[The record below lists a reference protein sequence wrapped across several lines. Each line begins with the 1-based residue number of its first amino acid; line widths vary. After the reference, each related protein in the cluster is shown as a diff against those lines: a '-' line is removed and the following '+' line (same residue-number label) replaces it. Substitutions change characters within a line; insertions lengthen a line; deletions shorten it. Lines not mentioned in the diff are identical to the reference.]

1 MERDLRK
8 NRSRRKGR
16 SGRFPS
22 LLSILLAVSMLVQMP
37 MQAGACALA
46 PGALNR
52 TEAAETG
59 EISDRT
65 DSAQPSATLSDSAE
79 KRGESGGASP
89 SDGRTSQASRAT
101 ASDGG
106 LYDEDGFLT
115 DGDVLDDLGAAEN
128 AASYSDA
135 EELPDGRIE
144 DASPAD
150 AEELLPDGLL
160 PAAERSFPA
169 QSFSGSA
176 GGVHVEADAEEGV
189 FPEGTEMKVT
199 AIPRREALRAAEE
212 AADAEKEVK
221 DAVGVDISFLDE
233 DGKEI
238 EPDGGVSVSLSLE
251 KAIEGEEFSVLH
263 KEEDGSV
270 ETVTE
275 DADAR
280 GADFTADSFSVY
292 VISGTASPAIATYV
306 FHNEDGTVLS
316 TQKVKNGDTLYAPA
330 SPEKT
335 GYVFRGWAEEEGQ
348 TAGELFSEKDVSG
361 LTESVSV
368 DYYPA
373 FEELHYVFFA
383 DGEGRIVNSREG
395 TAGTSIDLTSV
406 SIPIADNEAVESWYR
421 DSALTEKVES
431 PFEIGSEDLILY
443 PKIAGGHWLKFDT
456 DGGSYISPQFV
467 AQSELPERPENPVK
481 QGFTFVRWEDAD
493 GKTFA
498 FDSAL
503 TADTDIRAVWTDR
516 ETASYTVIYWQQSRT
531 DSWQAEN
538 AEKTYEFYASET
550 VGPVETGT
558 AVTSDSFSSRY
569 LEEGFQYNSSLST
582 TDTTVL
588 GDGSTVVNVYYD
600 RKVVTVTFQVRD
612 DWDIFGWFVTTYTV
626 HGLYGAAFDWN
637 GTEPA
642 KTDRSGNIYGW
653 YCEEDGSLYY
663 FLDTFVF
670 ADGLTS
676 VTLTRE
682 DALSPRERTDIRIYL
697 QNTDGSYP
705 DEPDYTSATSRGS
718 TWEFGETF
726 DGYTVDSYK
735 RDSEDWNST
744 VYGGSVSLSWNTR
757 VLSIRYRRNSYTVS
771 FQNGG
776 ESYRSVS
783 LKYGEPLEKLKEVP
797 DPESHD
803 GSISQFRTS
812 FEGWYLDQA
821 AAAQPLDYSAS
832 MPSHHLALYAR
843 WTGRTC
849 AVRIHTGADSAGTKT
864 MKVEAGGRVSR
875 TDMPLVTRGGESF
888 GGGTDAAY
896 QITLSDEERF
906 VCWVTKDESGKDH
919 EFSFDSKITG
929 DLDLY
934 PYIIDTKSYHIFYD
948 LNGGSGET
956 PVDTNSYTTGVTAG
970 VLSASGITGPESGNR
985 PYFQYWYIEGSDE
998 KYYPGDSIL
1007 IPDHDLTLHAFYSA
1021 APETVTLTYYMCE
1034 PGSGTVAHA
1043 YQYKDSEGNTDLPEN
1058 AGVEIY
1064 DIDAAPLKEAGFSIP
1079 DGYVFRGW
1087 STEKGGKTAE
1097 FAAGQA
1103 AGADSLPSPDNTLYA
1118 VFAKHVTLTAVNESR
1133 TYDGYALTSNEIA
1146 AEGLPD
1152 GYTAKALL
1160 TGSQTD
1166 AGTSANEF
1174 FSYEILD
1181 SSENVVN
1188 GEFDVA
1194 TVPGTLTVEKAV
1206 LTVTTGSATKEYDGE
1221 PLEKKEAGISG
1232 FVNGETA
1239 PVTAT
1244 GSQTDVG
1251 TSRNTY
1257 AIDWESD
1264 TATAKQ
1270 KNYQITEEL
1279 GTLEVTKTD
1288 VTVHFIAGSA
1298 TRIYDGTALTDG
1310 DVSVVGLPEG
1320 FRAVEKNSESPI
1332 SAAGSQTDAGT
1343 GKNIVNG
1350 CRILDKDGRDVTE
1363 YFTNITKEDGTLT
1376 VTKRNV
1382 TLRSASAEKE
1392 YDGSALTAPEV
1403 NVSGDGFVDGEVS
1416 GLMAEGSI
1424 TKAGSTS
1431 NPITYTENPAFKADN
1446 YEITIDEGTLTVTQN
1461 ETEITVTAGSAD
1473 KTYDGTPLTEAGYD
1487 VTGLPDGFT
1496 AQVTTV
1502 GSVTDAGS
1510 EENRVASVVIKKGDE
1525 DVTDQFSNIIRA
1537 AGTLTVTPR
1546 TVNLKSESKSRAYDG
1561 TALTAPEV
1569 SVSGDGFV
1577 DGEVS
1582 GLMAEG
1588 SITKAG
1594 SVSNTIT
1601 YTENPA
1607 FKAEN
1612 YVITTDEGTL
1622 TVTQSENE
1630 IVVTAGNAEKLYD
1643 GTPLTEAGYDV
1654 TGLPDGFTAEA
1665 AISGS
1670 ITDAGEADNVIGKVT
1685 IFDSDGD
1692 DATGNFAKITKNN
1705 GTLTVTKRWVVLS
1718 SRSESRAYDGSAL
1731 TAPEVSVTGDGF
1743 VDGEVS
1749 GLMAEG
1755 SITKAGSVSN
1765 TIAYTET
1772 PAFKADNY
1780 EITIDE
1786 GTLTVTQN
1794 ETEITVTAGSAD
1806 KTYDGTPLTE
1816 AGYDVTGLP
1825 DGFTA
1830 KVTTEGSVT
1839 DAESAE
1845 NKVASVVI
1853 KKGDEDV
1860 TDQFS
1865 GIQMEAGMLTV
1876 TKALLT
1882 VKTEGGEKQYDGTAL
1897 TNPDIV
1903 ITGLAEGERVG
1914 AAATGAQTEVGRSQN
1929 GCRISW
1935 GTAASASDASA
1946 SDASRSGAARLMKFL
1961 RRVFL
1966 RAEAAEP
1973 NAKEANYRVVEEL
1986 GTLRVTPNR
1995 SLVTIKA
2002 PSKEKVYDGTAL
2014 TESTGVTAEGLPQGF
2029 EVSASAEGSQ
2039 TDAGTS
2045 ENVVDSGFQILY
2057 KGEDKKNNFE
2067 NVQLVNGTLEVKQR
2081 PITIT
2086 TGTSSKPYDG
2096 TALRSDEVTIGGDG
2110 FAEGEAVPVT
2120 ADGVRL
2126 YVGKTQNSCT
2136 ISWNEKTRPENYAL
2150 TESLGTLEVTPN
2162 ESLVLRADSD
2172 TKTYD
2177 GTPLEKNSVTAEN
2190 LPDGHQVEAVVTGS
2204 RTDVEETAADGSTT
2218 SSTPNVIQSWTIRDA
2233 AGVDVKNCFQNVT
2246 VEEGS
2251 LSVTPAA
2258 LTIRTGSASKK
2269 YNGTPLMYPEA
2280 TVQGLQNGET
2290 AEIVVTGSQT
2300 ERGSSDNTY
2309 RIAWESGSAK
2319 KSNYREVPVLG
2330 KLTVTETDSEVVLRA
2345 ASATKV
2351 YDGSPLTESN
2361 VEAEGLP
2368 GGCTVEA
2375 ETEGSITD
2383 VTDGG
2388 VPNKVKDGFVIRDA
2402 DGRDV
2407 TGNFTNITRVDGTLT
2422 ILPQK
2427 LRITVGSA
2435 SKKYDGTPLFCPRAS
2450 VSGVVDG
2457 ELITVFGEILPAE
2470 GSSPGRTPADGATHS
2485 VKLVNSDRIRVTVR
2499 GSRTVPGTS
2508 ENVCT
2513 IDWGTTRKT
2522 NYEVEKIPG
2531 TLEVTRNDDPVTLT
2545 AASAEKAYDG
2555 TALTKPD
2562 GVTAEG
2568 LPEGFQVSASAEG
2581 SQTEVGTSENVV
2593 GSGFRILN
2601 AEGEDVTAY
2610 FTNVVLVSGSLT
2622 VTPADRNHGGRDSGG
2637 GSSGNGGSRDS
2648 GGGSSGNGG
2657 SSASDGSSQSGGT
2670 GASEGSSAP
2679 GADGTGGTAEP
2690 GAGGAAGSAAI
2701 AAIPETEG
2709 QGERHALLPLPKT
2722 GEQSGIGAVLA
2733 GLLLLV
2739 AAALLLLRSLRRK

>member
-316 TQKVKNGDTLYAPA
+316 TQKAKNGDTLYAPA

-1034 PGSGTVAHA
+1034 PGSGTVEHA

-1103 AGADSLPSPDNTLYA
+1103 AGADSLPSPDNALYA
-1118 VFAKHVTLTAVNESR
+1118 VFAKHVTLTAVNKSR

-1239 PVTAT
+1239 PVTAA

-1392 YDGSALTAPEV
+1392 YDGS
-1403 NVSGDGFVDGEVS
+1403 
-1416 GLMAEGSI
+1416 
-1424 TKAGSTS
+1424 
-1431 NPITYTENPAFKADN
+1431 
-1446 YEITIDEGTLTVTQN
+1446 
-1461 ETEITVTAGSAD
+1461 
-1473 KTYDGTPLTEAGYD
+1473 
-1487 VTGLPDGFT
+1487 
-1496 AQVTTV
+1496 
-1502 GSVTDAGS
+1502 
-1510 EENRVASVVIKKGDE
+1510 
-1525 DVTDQFSNIIRA
+1525 
-1537 AGTLTVTPR
+1537 
-1546 TVNLKSESKSRAYDG
+1546 
-1561 TALTAPEV
+1561 ALTAPEV

-2568 LPEGFQVSASAEG
+2568 FQVSASAEG